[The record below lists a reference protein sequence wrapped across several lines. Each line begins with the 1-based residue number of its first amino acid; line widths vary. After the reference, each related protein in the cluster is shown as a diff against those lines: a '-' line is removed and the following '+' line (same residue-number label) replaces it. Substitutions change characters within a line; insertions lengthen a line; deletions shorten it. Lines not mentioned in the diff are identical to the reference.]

1 MKTLSV
7 DVYQARLEAMRK
19 DITWKN
25 WALAGWE
32 LRPSGNSGWVV
43 AVNERTK
50 MATDEGFRLDTIIR
64 RLEKWQGSYHFYVQF
79 LKGGEAGK
87 MSVP

>member
-1 MKTLSV
+1 MMATRQIDAYL
-7 DVYQARLEAMRK
+7 ARIETMRK
-19 DITWKN
+19 DAVWAH

-32 LRPSGNSGWVV
+32 LRPSGKSGWVV

-64 RLEKWQGSYHFYVQF
+64 RLEKRQESYHFYVQF
-79 LKGGEAGK
+79 LKGGEAGQ
-87 MSVP
+87 